1 MTRHKE
7 RKKAMKTSIRRKL
20 ALTAA
25 AVITMTSFASCG
37 AESEDMAN
45 GGNYRGDTYAP
56 SYNSN
61 SNVMGET
68 TKSPQGTAANTTTG
82 VMDMVVEDAV
92 DMEMDA
98 TAGNSFTNE
107 EYNPIVEN
115 EYIDTYIENLSTFS
129 VDVDTASYS
138 NFRRMLEYGYIDPD
152 SIRIEEFINYF
163 DYDYKLPEENLPFSV
178 NIEYSDCPWN
188 DEAQLVSIGL
198 KAPEIDMSQREAMNV
213 VFLID
218 VSGSMYDYNKLPLAQ
233 KAFDLLAEGL
243 NENDR
248 VSIVTYAG
256 SDQVVL
262 EGAKGSDYMTIADAL
277 YSLEAGGST
286 AGAAGIN
293 TAYEIAQKYFIEGG
307 NNRVILA
314 TDGDLNVGVSSEE
327 GLKALIEEKR
337 EDDIFLS
344 VLGFGM
350 GNYKDNKLE
359 ALADNGNGNYAYI
372 DSEFEAKRVLV
383 SEMGSTLY
391 TVAKDVKIQ
400 VDFNEENVKSY
411 RLVGYE
417 NRLLNNEDF
426 TDDTKDAGEIGA
438 GHRVTALYEII
449 PTENQTDSEL
459 LTVSVRYK
467 EPLGDTSTQYDT
479 SILASEY
486 TNAPSDNFIFASNI
500 AGMAMLLRDSKFNV
514 SFSLEKFADYLNDAD
529 LGDDLY
535 RKELRDYIIPAVFD
549 YLDNDIIDEVIFD

>member
-1 MTRHKE
+1 
-7 RKKAMKTSIRRKL
+7 MKTSIRRKL

-56 SYNSN
+56 SYNNN

-68 TKSPQGTAANTTTG
+68 TKSPQGTTANTTTG

-500 AGMAMLLRDSKFNV
+500 AGMAMLLRDSKYNV
-514 SFSLEKFADYLNDAD
+514 SFSLENFADYLNDAD

>member
-1 MTRHKE
+1 
-7 RKKAMKTSIRRKL
+7 MKTSIRRKL

-37 AESEDMAN
+37 AKGEDMAN
-45 GGNYRGDTYAP
+45 DGGNYRGDTYAP
-56 SYNSN
+56 SYNNN

-68 TKSPQGTAANTTTG
+68 TKSPQGTTANTTTG

-92 DMEMDA
+92 DMEMDG
-98 TAGNSFTNE
+98 TAGNYFTNE

-152 SIRIEEFINYF
+152 AIRIEEFINYF

-314 TDGDLNVGVSSEE
+314 TDGDLNVGVSSVSELE
-327 GLKALIEEKR
+327 KLITEKR
-337 EDDIFLS
+337 DSGVYLS
-344 VLGFGM
+344 VLGFGT
-350 GNYKDNKLE
+350 GNLKDNKME
-359 ALADNGNGNYAYI
+359 TLADKGNGNYAYI
-372 DSEFEAKRVLV
+372 DSIDEARKTLV
-383 SEMGSTLY
+383 EEMGGTLF
-391 TVAKDVKIQ
+391 TIAKDVKFQ
-400 VDFNEENVKSY
+400 VEFNPAYVSDY
-411 RLVGYE
+411 RLIGYE
-417 NRLLNNEDF
+417 NRLLNDKDF
-426 TDDTKDAGEIGA
+426 YDDTKDAGEIGA
-438 GHRVTALYEII
+438 GQTITALYEIV
-449 PTENQTDSEL
+449 PASKEQANPNQTLATFDF
-459 LTVSVRYK
+459 RYK
-467 EPLGDTSTQYDT
+467 KSLDGSSLSLKHE
-479 SILASEY
+479 IRFEEMNSEHERTPDFY
-486 TNAPSDNFIFASNI
+486 FA
-500 AGMAMLLRDSKFNV
+500 AGVAVHGMVLRDSQYKGNATSEMAEKLV
-514 SFSLEKFADYLNDAD
+514 EAGLEFDPH
-529 LGDDLY
+529 GY
-535 RKELRDYIIPAVFD
+535 RAELLQLIRKINAK
-549 YLDNDIIDEVIFD
+549 

>member
-1 MTRHKE
+1 
-7 RKKAMKTSIRRKL
+7 MKTSIRRKL

-56 SYNSN
+56 SYNNN

-68 TKSPQGTAANTTTG
+68 TKSPQGTTANTTTG

-92 DMEMDA
+92 DMEMDG
-98 TAGNSFTNE
+98 TAGNYFTNE

-500 AGMAMLLRDSKFNV
+500 AGMAMLLRDSKYNV
-514 SFSLEKFADYLNDAD
+514 SFSLEDFADYLNDAD

>member
-1 MTRHKE
+1 
-7 RKKAMKTSIRRKL
+7 MKTSIRRKL

-37 AESEDMAN
+37 AKGEDMAN
-45 GGNYRGDTYAP
+45 DGGNYRGDTYAP
-56 SYNSN
+56 SYNNN

-92 DMEMDA
+92 DMEMDG
-98 TAGNSFTNE
+98 TAGNYFTNE

-152 SIRIEEFINYF
+152 AIRIEEFINYF

-262 EGAKGSDYMTIADAL
+262 QGAKGSDYMTIADAL

-350 GNYKDNKLE
+350 GNYKDTKLE

-486 TNAPSDNFIFASNI
+486 TKTPSDNFIFASNI
-500 AGMAMLLRDSKFNV
+500 AGMAMLIRDSKFNV
-514 SFSLEKFADYLNDAD
+514 NYSLENFADYLEKAD

-549 YLDNDIIDEVIFD
+549 YLDNDVIDEVIYD

>member
-1 MTRHKE
+1 
-7 RKKAMKTSIRRKL
+7 MKTSIRRKL